1 MIVAFDVEP
10 AVREGFARQ
19 LFAAALEQE
28 LLLRPIGTTV
38 YWMPPYVLTEE
49 EIAGLGEKTLQ
60 ALEKVG

>member
-10 AVREGFARQ
+10 PVREAFARR
-19 LFAAALEQE
+19 FFTGALEQG

-49 EIAGLGEKTLQ
+49 EIAGLGERTLGVLQ
-60 ALEKVG
+60 NVA

>member
-10 AVREGFARQ
+10 LVREAFARR
-19 LFAAALEQE
+19 FFTGALEQG

-49 EIAGLGEKTLQ
+49 EIAGLGERTLGVLQ
-60 ALEKVG
+60 NVA